1 MSRIVN
7 NPLRNHDDNGASNP
21 TGDIDTVADNRGR
34 NAFYNL
40 AVGGLV
46 IASLRNLNRRYR
58 GKLNVRLL
66 CLDMSQRRAGLSSIL
81 DYERAVCNA
90 IADLEAQGSVK
101 VGKGGLYKNGKPNMG
116 VKVYLT
122 ELI

>member
-1 MSRIVN
+1 MNFRTN
-7 NPLRNHDDNGASNP
+7 DLRNHTDNGARGAHVDY
-21 TGDIDTVADNRGR
+21 TAQNRGR

-40 AVGGLV
+40 DVGGLV

-101 VGKGGLYKNGKPNMG
+101 VGKGGLFKNGKPNMG

>member
-7 NPLRNHDDNGASNP
+7 NPLRNHDDNGAR
-21 TGDIDTVADNRGR
+21 GAGIDSTANNRSR
-34 NAFYNL
+34 NAYHNL
-40 AVGGLV
+40 DVGALC

-66 CLDMSQRRAGLSSIL
+66 CVDMCSRHAGLSSIL

-90 IADLEAQGSVK
+90 IADLEAQGCVK
-101 VGKGGLYKNGKPNMG
+101 VGRGGLYKNGQPNMG

-122 ELI
+122 RMML

>member
-7 NPLRNHDDNGASNP
+7 NPLRNHDDSGHRGTHVDYTA
-21 TGDIDTVADNRGR
+21 VNRGR
-34 NAFYNL
+34 NAYHNL
-40 AVGGLV
+40 DVGALC

-66 CLDMSQRRAGLSSIL
+66 CVDMCNRNAGLSSLL
-81 DYERAVCNA
+81 DYKRAVCNA
-90 IADLEAQGSVK
+90 IADLEAQGCVK
-101 VGKGGLYKNGKPNMG
+101 VGKGGLFKNGQPNMG

-122 ELI
+122 RLMM